1 MTTGCT
7 PIPKIAIQ
15 EEKEDFIRKE
25 FAFDTPKQTP
35 VQESGFVKTSPSVS
49 PQPSSTAPLSSTD
62 DSLLDL
68 WDSGPAPATAP
79 SQAPSHIM
87 DLMED
92 TPEPHLASSSPAL
105 PQPLLS
111 FDEVPD
117 TPYCTVTEDDPSSLV
132 DVDVAGPLQM
142 TLSYQQALQHAS
154 GSDSQDLDDGQ
165 LLLTNGDTLLKEG
178 TQASEGYFSQSQ
190 EEDFAQSDDCTA
202 KVNPT
207 PVFYNKPPEID
218 ITCWDTDP
226 VMEDD
231 D

>member
-1 MTTGCT
+1 M
-7 PIPKIAIQ
+7 
-15 EEKEDFIRKE
+15 
-25 FAFDTPKQTP
+25 
-35 VQESGFVKTSPSVS
+35 QESGFKTSPSVS

-68 WDSGPAPATAP
+68 WDSGPKPATAP

-117 TPYCTVTEDDPSSLV
+117 TPHCTGTEDDPSSLV
-132 DVDVAGPLQM
+132 DVAGPHQM

-178 TQASEGYFSQSQ
+178 TQVSRTH
-190 EEDFAQSDDCTA
+190 C
-202 KVNPT
+202 
-207 PVFYNKPPEID
+207 
-218 ITCWDTDP
+218 
-226 VMEDD
+226 
-231 D
+231 

>member
-1 MTTGCT
+1 M
-7 PIPKIAIQ
+7 
-15 EEKEDFIRKE
+15 
-25 FAFDTPKQTP
+25 
-35 VQESGFVKTSPSVS
+35 
-49 PQPSSTAPLSSTD
+49 SSTD

-117 TPYCTVTEDDPSSLV
+117 TPYCTGTEDDPSSLV
-132 DVDVAGPLQM
+132 DVAGTHQM

-178 TQASEGYFSQSQ
+178 TQVSR
-190 EEDFAQSDDCTA
+190 THR
-202 KVNPT
+202 
-207 PVFYNKPPEID
+207 
-218 ITCWDTDP
+218 
-226 VMEDD
+226 
-231 D
+231 